1 MKIRNL
7 IYLLI
12 INSFLASNLS
22 AIDSDQRILNKNLKL
37 VNNMD
42 EKTKQEFIQILSQD
56 ISLFI
61 SKKNKNNNKTTL
73 HQKKIQ
79 KYKNKYNLT
88 NHINTEI
95 LFNILYILTEEN
107 YKKEKDER
115 ESYEKRIAEQ
125 EEKEENEAANLIINL
140 SKRKRETKEKEIEL
154 PTPKK
159 QKLDILETDI
169 DDIETENEDDDLIQI
184 IEDKEEIKNIK
195 IKAKEKQIESIIT
208 TINSLIKDEDKK
220 NIIKIISELT
230 QLNSTIEL
238 EQKKQI
244 IIFFENPSK
253 IQKIREEKI
262 NKGFGFV
269 IPAPQSSIQR
279 ILETKLKFEW
289 DETKLY
295 EFAIQNQTI
304 FKKLLKK

>member
-42 EKTKQEFIQILSQD
+42 KKTKQEFIQILSQD

-159 QKLDILETDI
+159 QKLD
-169 DDIETENEDDDLIQI
+169 DDSIQI

-195 IKAKEKQIESIIT
+195 IKTQEKQLKNTIT
-208 TINSLIKDEDKK
+208 AINPLINNEDKN
-220 NIIKIISELT
+220 NIIKIIVEITNL
-230 QLNSTIEL
+230 STIIEL
-238 EQKKQI
+238 EHKKQI
-244 IIFFENPSK
+244 IIFLKKPLEIKTKREKK
-253 IQKIREEKI
+253 IQQGLSFVIQSPQSTTESMLKNKI
-262 NKGFGFV
+262 N
-269 IPAPQSSIQR
+269 ITWSEEQ
-279 ILETKLKFEW
+279 
-289 DETKLY
+289 LY
-295 EFAIQNQTI
+295 DFAIQYQPI
-304 FKKLLKK
+304 FEKLLKK

>member
-22 AIDSDQRILNKNLKL
+22 AVDSYDRILNKNLKII
-37 VNNMD
+37 NNMD
-42 EKTKQEFIQILSQD
+42 EKTKQKFTKILDED
-56 ISLFI
+56 IRLLI
-61 SKKNKNNNKTTL
+61 LKKNENNNTIKKYKNKETL
-73 HQKKIQ
+73 HNATIN

-95 LFNILYILTEEN
+95 LFNILYILTKEN
-107 YKKEKDER
+107 YKKEIEER
-115 ESYEKRIAEQ
+115 ESYEKIIAEQ
-125 EEKEENEAANLIINL
+125 EEQEENEAANLIISL
-140 SKRKRETKEKEIEL
+140 SKRKRKIEEIDL
-154 PTPKK
+154 TTPKK
-159 QKLDILETDI
+159 QKI
-169 DDIETENEDDDLIQI
+169 DDDSIQI

-195 IKAKEKQIESIIT
+195 IKAKEKQLENIIT
-208 TINSLIKDEDKK
+208 TIDRLINNEDKN

-230 QLNSTIEL
+230 QLSNTIEL

-244 IIFFENPSK
+244 IIFFEKPSK

-269 IPAPQSSIQR
+269 IPAPQSSTQR
-279 ILETKLKFEW
+279 ILEKKLKFEW

-295 EFAIQNQTI
+295 KFAIEHQII